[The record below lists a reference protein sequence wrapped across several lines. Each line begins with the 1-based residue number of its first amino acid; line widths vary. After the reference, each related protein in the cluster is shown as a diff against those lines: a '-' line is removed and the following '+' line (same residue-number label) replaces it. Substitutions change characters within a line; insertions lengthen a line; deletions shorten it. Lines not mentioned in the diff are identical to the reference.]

1 MVWIFWELG
10 VDISTMTV
18 YNKSIGGELTAQAGN
33 PRVKRLAGVAHRI
46 MRVFSLTYKNHTREK
61 GKKMKRDDLISKAR
75 MIARIDVPEEGALD
89 ESAILKLIA
98 EIADDNDR
106 LEAEVADIR
115 TQYADAFLSGT
126 EKEKDN
132 EEKEEVEEIKTEDF
146 LDL

>member
-1 MVWIFWELG
+1 
-10 VDISTMTV
+10 
-18 YNKSIGGELTAQAGN
+18 
-33 PRVKRLAGVAHRI
+33 
-46 MRVFSLTYKNHTREK
+46 
-61 GKKMKRDDLISKAR
+61 MKREDLISKAR
-75 MIARIDVPEEGALD
+75 LIARIDAPEDGALD

-126 EKEKDN
+126 EKEKDKEV
-132 EEKEEVEEIKTEDF
+132 EEKEEIKTEDF

>member
-1 MVWIFWELG
+1 
-10 VDISTMTV
+10 
-18 YNKSIGGELTAQAGN
+18 
-33 PRVKRLAGVAHRI
+33 
-46 MRVFSLTYKNHTREK
+46 
-61 GKKMKRDDLISKAR
+61 MKRDDLISKAR

-126 EKEKDN
+126 EKEKY
-132 EEKEEVEEIKTEDF
+132 KEEVEEKEEIKTEDF

>member
-1 MVWIFWELG
+1 
-10 VDISTMTV
+10 
-18 YNKSIGGELTAQAGN
+18 
-33 PRVKRLAGVAHRI
+33 
-46 MRVFSLTYKNHTREK
+46 
-61 GKKMKRDDLISKAR
+61 MKRDDLISKAR

-115 TQYADAFLSGT
+115 KQYADAFLSGT

>member
-1 MVWIFWELG
+1 
-10 VDISTMTV
+10 
-18 YNKSIGGELTAQAGN
+18 
-33 PRVKRLAGVAHRI
+33 
-46 MRVFSLTYKNHTREK
+46 
-61 GKKMKRDDLISKAR
+61 MKRDDLISKAR

-126 EKEKDN
+126 EKENK

>member
-1 MVWIFWELG
+1 
-10 VDISTMTV
+10 
-18 YNKSIGGELTAQAGN
+18 
-33 PRVKRLAGVAHRI
+33 
-46 MRVFSLTYKNHTREK
+46 
-61 GKKMKRDDLISKAR
+61 MKRDDLISKAR

-132 EEKEEVEEIKTEDF
+132 EEKEEVEEIKIEDF

>member
-1 MVWIFWELG
+1 
-10 VDISTMTV
+10 
-18 YNKSIGGELTAQAGN
+18 
-33 PRVKRLAGVAHRI
+33 
-46 MRVFSLTYKNHTREK
+46 
-61 GKKMKRDDLISKAR
+61 MKRDDLISKAR

>member
-1 MVWIFWELG
+1 
-10 VDISTMTV
+10 
-18 YNKSIGGELTAQAGN
+18 
-33 PRVKRLAGVAHRI
+33 
-46 MRVFSLTYKNHTREK
+46 
-61 GKKMKRDDLISKAR
+61 MKRDDLISKAR
-75 MIARIDVPEEGALD
+75 MIARIDVPEDGALD